1 MLGNETILYTAY
13 PTASGSFEIPY
24 LIQMGWVFFF
34 TTLLIILVSLLDVKG
49 QTHSNDLIEDQTKYQ
64 LSKASIAMI
73 VIVLGFVMA
82 MYIRFW

>member
-13 PTASGSFEIPY
+13 PTSSVNFEIPY
-24 LIQMGWVFFF
+24 LIQMGWVFVF
-34 TTLLIILVSLLDVKG
+34 TTLLIIVISLLDVKG
-49 QTHSNDLIEDQTKYQ
+49 QTHSNDLQEDNAKYQ

-73 VIVLGFVMA
+73 VLVLGFVIA

>member
-1 MLGNETILYTAY
+1 
-13 PTASGSFEIPY
+13 
-24 LIQMGWVFFF
+24 MGWVFFF
-34 TTLLIILVSLLDVKG
+34 TTLLIIIISLLDVKG
-49 QTHSNDLIEDQTKYQ
+49 QTHSNDLIEDHTKYQ